1 MTQGRTV
8 FIVLVALIVGF
19 GAGFVLRPI
28 FLPAGLVA
36 AGVSV
41 PTPAM
46 TEPRGTQYFRA
57 HLDEAREIVE
67 QCQTGAVRGG
77 ECATA
82 ETAVV
87 EAEGKERFGKFM
99 GN

>member
-8 FIVLVALIVGF
+8 FIVLVALIVAF

-28 FLPAGLVA
+28 FLPAGMTT
-36 AGVSV
+36 AGVSA
-41 PTPAM
+41 PSPAI
-46 TEPRGTQYFRA
+46 TEARGTQYFRA
-57 HLDEAREIVE
+57 HPDEARDIVE
-67 QCQTGAVRGG
+67 QCQTGEVRGE

-82 ETAVV
+82 ETAIV

>member
-8 FIVLVALIVGF
+8 FIVLAALIVGF
-19 GAGFVLRPI
+19 GAGFVLRPTL
-28 FLPAGLVA
+28 LPAGLEA
-36 AGVSV
+36 AGVSA
-41 PTPAM
+41 PIPAM
-46 TEPRGTQYFRA
+46 AEPRGTQYFRA
-57 HLDEAREIVE
+57 HLDEARYIVE
-67 QCQTGAVRGG
+67 QCQTGAVRGE

-82 ETAVV
+82 ETAIV

>member
-19 GAGFVLRPI
+19 GAGFLLRPV
-28 FLPAGLVA
+28 FLPAGPA
-36 AGVSV
+36 AAAVSA
-41 PTPAM
+41 PIPAM

-67 QCQTGAVRGG
+67 QCQAGAVRGE

-82 ETAVV
+82 ETAIV